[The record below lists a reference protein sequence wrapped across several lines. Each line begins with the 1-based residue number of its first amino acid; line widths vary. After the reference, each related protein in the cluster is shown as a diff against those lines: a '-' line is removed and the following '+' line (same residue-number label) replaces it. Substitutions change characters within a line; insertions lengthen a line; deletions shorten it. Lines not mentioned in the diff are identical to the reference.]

1 MENVLKLQLNKN
13 KFYLM
18 IGNDSLKSVAVFHNR
33 LTQNNLQTEDTKNIY
48 QFTTDTAA
56 ADAVEI
62 YSSN

>member
-33 LTQNNLQTEDTKNIY
+33 LTQNNL
-48 QFTTDTAA
+48 
-56 ADAVEI
+56 
-62 YSSN
+62 